1 MKPGPLVSLRSRLNR
16 SHPVTGRL
24 PTRVRQLPAMHRRP
38 ERRRPRPRRRAQPS
52 AAHVHLSSLSTAA
65 HGLSSKPIH
74 FLLLVKLCCPPLLLC
89 CRSALLSATP
99 TRSRRCSSPSHRP
112 SRRSCA
118 SFLLE
123 RSHPQAAAPSIAEA
137 KTTIRSHRCR
147 GPPAP
152 AFHDHPPGKPS
163 KPRCSPELRAP
174 HRPGQPH
181 QRPLPRPLT
190 VNPRWPSYATMESPF
205 LVSLAPPQPSKSKP
219 HLPSILS
226 DRIPH
231 HPAPPAR
238 QKPPVPA
245 VAARAS
251 PSPVFPV
258 ANGPPAHGLLGHL
271 AGRAKGGPKGNC
283 ILS

>member
-1 MKPGPLVSLRSRLNR
+1 MKTRPLVSLSSRLNR

-24 PTRVRQLPAMHRRP
+24 PARVRQLPATCRRP
-38 ERRRPRPRRRAQPS
+38 ERRRPRARHRAQPS
-52 AAHVHLSSLSTAA
+52 AAHMHLPSLSTAA

-74 FLLLVKLCCPPLLLC
+74 FLLLTKLCCPPLLLC
-89 CRSALLSATP
+89 CRATLLSATP

-137 KTTIRSHRCR
+137 KAAVRSHRCR
-147 GPPAP
+147 APLAP

-163 KPRCSPELRAP
+163 TPCCSPELRAP
-174 HRPGQPH
+174 HRPGQPR

-190 VNPRWPSYATMESPF
+190 VNPCRPSYATVESPF
-205 LVSLAPPQPSKSKP
+205 IVSLTPPRPSKSKP
-219 HLPSILS
+219 RLPSILS

-231 HPAPPAR
+231 HPAPPACR
-238 QKPPVPA
+238 KPPVPA

-251 PSPVFPV
+251 PSPVFPI
-258 ANGPPAHGLLGHL
+258 ANGPPAHGLPGRL
-271 AGRAKGGPKGNC
+271 AGRAKGGPKGNN